1 MRGSSLVVVAL
12 DDRVLLEPEIAA
24 DVMVAN
30 VLPSKSE
37 GTVGLGAMSSPVR
50 LRCEPDSVMTD
61 TDELLWPAA
70 RPASHTSERKAPF
83 MIAAGVDA
91 VQVCFSDAVE
101 TSTRC
106 F

>member
-1 MRGSSLVVVAL
+1 MFVRGSSLVVVAL
-12 DDRVLLEPEIAA
+12 DDRVLLEPEIIGD

-50 LRCEPDSVMTD
+50 LRWEPESVMTD

-70 RPASHTSERKAPF
+70 RPASHASERRAPF
-83 MIAAGVDA
+83 MIATGVDA
-91 VQVCFSDAVE
+91 VQLYFSDIA
-101 TSTRC
+101 
-106 F
+106 